1 MQIEQTLKPSL
12 LSSVVYNSATTPA
25 PSHKPD
31 APRGNPATTPAA
43 QAESSN
49 NPLPAGSP
57 ECRIATTIYQSVFEP
72 VPASG
77 ESGRRIS
84 LVCPDADAG
93 QNSLI
98 YRLSYRPWEVVK
110 RIIYWRMIGATRIL
124 AMITNSRISHDN
136 LLPSNAR

>member
-49 NPLPAGSP
+49 NPLQAGSP

-72 VPASG
+72 VTASG

-84 LVCPDADAG
+84 LACPDADAG
-93 QNSLI
+93 QNSL
-98 YRLSYRPWEVVK
+98 SYRPWRVVK
-110 RIIYWRMIGATRIL
+110 RIIYWRMVRATRIL

-136 LLPSNAR
+136 LSPSNAR